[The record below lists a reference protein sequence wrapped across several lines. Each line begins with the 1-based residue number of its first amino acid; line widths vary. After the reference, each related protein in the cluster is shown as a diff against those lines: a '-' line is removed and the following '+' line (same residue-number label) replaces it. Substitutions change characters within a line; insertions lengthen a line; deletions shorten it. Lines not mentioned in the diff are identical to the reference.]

1 MSYSEQLDALAEWT
15 ADAVAGL
22 TEQLD
27 ADELDADEW
36 ASLAA
41 VLVATAAAQARQLA
55 ELSLTGQLIALG
67 LPDPLPTTGAAVALP
82 DLDGIRAELLDAL
95 GSERFPSRRDERI
108 RAAARE
114 PALDTARETYGE
126 AVRDRPEIT
135 GWYRQLN
142 ADACELCQWW
152 NREDRVWPKKHPMP
166 THKGCLCAPAVVAQ
180 EYIMPVGRRGR
191 ARARSLL

>member
-15 ADAVAGL
+15 ADAVARL

-36 ASLAA
+36 ATLAA
-41 VLVATAAAQARQLA
+41 VLVVTAAAQARQLA
-55 ELSLTGQLIALG
+55 ELSLTGQLVALG
-67 LPDPLPTTGAAVALP
+67 LPDPLPATGAAVMLP
-82 DLDGIRAELLDAL
+82 DLDATRAELLDAL

-126 AVRDRPEIT
+126 AIRARPEVT
-135 GWYRQLN
+135 GWRRQLN
-142 ADACELCQWW
+142 AEACELCRWW
-152 NREDRVWPKKHPMP
+152 ARDGRVWPKNHRMP
-166 THKGCLCAPAVVAQ
+166 EHTGCLCAPVVTTTA
-180 EYIMPVGRRGR
+180 YIRPVSR
-191 ARARSLL
+191 